1 MRAILAVF
9 VILSLGVPSSVVLAQ
24 PGGATWRLEIPR
36 PEKGCEFPDFPLPD
50 TDGKLV
56 WFNDY
61 RGKPLLL
68 TFCSCYTDTC
78 CPILNELEQ
87 LRARYGGRVTMI
99 LVCCETSPALA
110 RGAYLKLREQCRGLA
125 DRVLIDD
132 GWVTKVPFLVNEL
145 PTTYLIDPT
154 FCLRFKAVSV
164 ADLNTPEF
172 AAELERVVAGQQSP
186 P

>member
-1 MRAILAVF
+1 MKAMLAVL
-9 VILSLGVPSSVVLAQ
+9 VILSLGVPPSVAPAQ
-24 PGGATWRLEIPR
+24 QGAMTWRLDIPS

-61 RGKPLLL
+61 RGKPLLI

-78 CPILNELEQ
+78 CPILNELAQ
-87 LRARYGGRVTMI
+87 VRTRYSGRVTII
-99 LVCCETSPALA
+99 LICCETSPALA
-110 RGAYLKLREQCRGLA
+110 RGGYLKLEEQCRGIA
-125 DRVLIDD
+125 DRVLVDD
-132 GWVTKVPFLVNEL
+132 GWLTRVPFLVSEL
-145 PTTYLIDPT
+145 PTTYLIDPA

-172 AAELERVVAGQQSP
+172 AAELERVAAAPQSP

>member
-1 MRAILAVF
+1 MKAILAVLAMVSL
-9 VILSLGVPSSVVLAQ
+9 VIPATGALAQ
-24 PGGATWRLEIPR
+24 QGGMTWRLDIPR

-50 TDGKLV
+50 TAGKMV

-87 LRARYGGRVTMI
+87 VRARFSGRVTMI

-110 RGAYLKLREQCRGLA
+110 QDGYLKLRQQCRDIA

-132 GWVTKVPFLVNEL
+132 GWLTRVPFLVSEL
-145 PTTYLIDPT
+145 PTTYLIDPA